1 MLLPVLFGLVFVS
14 CLGRSDRIFVG
25 YMRVSCSLLREGSLN
40 ALFTDVVSV
49 VTPIR
54 HYPMKYRGVSFLSSP
69 FCLCVIITRFLRT

>member
-25 YMRVSCSLLREGSLN
+25 YMRVSCSSLREGSLIV
-40 ALFTDVVSV
+40 LFTDVVSV

-54 HYPMKYRGVSFLSSP
+54 HYSYEIQGHFFFVFP
-69 FCLCVIITRFLRT
+69 